1 MKMIEYFNMK
11 YKSEKMEL
19 RAQRT
24 RLFGNLQKN
33 TTPRLRK
40 EGTNLDLTYILKEMK
55 LKWGAIKN
63 KCMLKKKSELKFFA
77 MYFLIHIEVM

>member
-1 MKMIEYFNMK
+1 MK

-24 RLFGNLQKN
+24 RLFGNSQKN

-40 EGTNLDLTYILKEMK
+40 EGTNLDLTFILKEMK
-55 LKWGAIKN
+55 LK
-63 KCMLKKKSELKFFA
+63 
-77 MYFLIHIEVM
+77 